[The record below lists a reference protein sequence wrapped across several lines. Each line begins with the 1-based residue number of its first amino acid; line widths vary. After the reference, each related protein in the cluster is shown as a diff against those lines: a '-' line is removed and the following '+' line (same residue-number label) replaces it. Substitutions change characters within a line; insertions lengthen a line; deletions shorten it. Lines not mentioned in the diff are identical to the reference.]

1 MLSKSGR
8 FVIVFNGEIYNH
20 IEIRNKIEEYNC
32 HKKKWRSTSDTETL
46 IEAVE
51 NFGLKKTLNL
61 CIGMFSFAIWDRK
74 EKVIHLARDRFGE
87 KPLYWGKIKTNIDKK
102 SIFIFSSELSAIWEF
117 PHSIKSINKEA
128 ARGFFNYGYVVPPL
142 SIQKGINQLLPGE
155 YISIPFEK

>member
-1 MLSKSGR
+1 
-8 FVIVFNGEIYNH
+8 
-20 IEIRNKIEEYNC
+20 
-32 HKKKWRSTSDTETL
+32 
-46 IEAVE
+46 
-51 NFGLKKTLNL
+51 
-61 CIGMFSFAIWDRK
+61 MFSFAIWDRK

-155 YISIPFEK
+155 YISIPFENINFDEDKPPKNPKNGGTH